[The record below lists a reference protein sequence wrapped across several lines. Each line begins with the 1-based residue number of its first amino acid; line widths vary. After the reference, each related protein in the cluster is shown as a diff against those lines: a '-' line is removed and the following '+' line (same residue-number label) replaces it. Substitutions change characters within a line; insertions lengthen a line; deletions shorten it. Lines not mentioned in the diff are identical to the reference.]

1 MLLTYIPLPVMSEPA
16 HVEPAIQPEAC
27 RKIAQAFA
35 YALVEGDCTGHDRFH
50 LDRVR
55 QMALRLAANR
65 LAADAQGAQ
74 GRTQPPLDILVVE
87 IASLLHD
94 AMDSKF
100 SPDPEEQGHRVEALL
115 AAMPMLQAQREHVQ
129 AIISK
134 LGFVHTLPQNPSAAE
149 ASQASAGLSIEG
161 QIVQDADKLDAL
173 GAIGIARC
181 FAFGGRK
188 GQPLHDPDLR
198 PRESLTAHSYRSGK
212 QSSLNHFHEKLF
224 KLKEMLHTPE
234 ARGIA
239 EKRHAFL
246 QDFLVRF
253 EAEWEGVD
261 H

>member
-1 MLLTYIPLPVMSEPA
+1 MTPHTHPES
-16 HVEPAIQPEAC
+16 AIQPEAC
-27 RKIAQAFA
+27 RKLAEDFA

-55 QMALRLAANR
+55 QMALRLAS
-65 LAADAQGAQ
+65 LGMMQSS
-74 GRTQPPLDILVVE
+74 LDILVVE

-94 AMDSKF
+94 ALDSKF
-100 SPDPEEQGHRVEALL
+100 SSDPEEQDHRVRALL
-115 AAMPMLQAQREHVQ
+115 AAMPMLPEQRDHVF

-134 LGFVHTLPQNPSAAE
+134 LGFVHTLPHNAS
-149 ASQASAGLSIEG
+149 ASQSGPTPSGLSIEG

-198 PRESLTAHSYRSGK
+198 PRESLTAQNYRSGK

-224 KLKEMLHTPE
+224 KLKDMLHTPE
-234 ARGIA
+234 AKRIA
-239 EKRHAFL
+239 EKRHAYL
-246 QDFLVRF
+246 RDFLARF
-253 EAEWEGVD
+253 EEEWEGKD
-261 H
+261 G